1 MIKEFLQLHG
11 EYHDDKSFK
20 DLTTLKMGG
29 PIAHFVMPESE
40 EELKVIVNYLK
51 NEKIPFKVIGNGSN
65 LICGES
71 RYDGVVIS
79 LKDSI
84 PTASK
89 GMKSMR
95 RPASWHLFWQ
105 LPWQRKASA
114 VWNLPQASRAASAA
128 LSI

>member
-51 NEKIPFKVIGNGSN
+51 NETLWGFLFHTQWKHFLPKSIVSTS
-65 LICGES
+65 ES
-71 RYDGVVIS
+71 YKRS
-79 LKDSI
+79 RLKDV
-84 PTASK
+84 K
-89 GMKSMR
+89 
-95 RPASWHLFWQ
+95 L
-105 LPWQRKASA
+105 
-114 VWNLPQASRAASAA
+114 
-128 LSI
+128 